1 MVIVTATEATGT
13 GLPFGR
19 ALTVRDLTELPADG
33 HRYELLD
40 GTLLVSPAPA
50 PGHQLMLGSLYS
62 AMSAACPAELI
73 VAFAP
78 LAVQFDA
85 TTELQPDLIV
95 APLRAFT
102 SRNLPTAPLLAVEIE
117 SPSTATIDR
126 TLKRAAYARFGVPT
140 YWLVDPDPDQPAIT
154 VLTLRGEEYVEE
166 QTVRGDEEL
175 VVDQPF
181 TVTLRPSDLVIRLPD
196 A

>member
-1 MVIVTATEATGT
+1 MGIVTATEATGT

-19 ALTVRDLTELPADG
+19 ALTVQDLTDLPADG

-40 GTLLVSPAPA
+40 GTLLVSPAPT
-50 PGHQLMLGSLYS
+50 PGHQLALAELYTLLRLR
-62 AMSAACPAELI
+62 CPAGLI

-85 TTELQPDLIV
+85 GTELQPDLLV
-95 APLRAFT
+95 ASLAAFT
-102 SRNLPTAPLLAVEIE
+102 SQNLPTAPLLVVEIG
-117 SPSTATIDR
+117 SPSTVTIDR
-126 TLKRAAYARFGVPT
+126 TLKRAAYAGFGVPT
-140 YWLVDPDPDQPAIT
+140 YWLVDPDPDQPSIT
-154 VLTLRGEEYVEE
+154 VLTLQGEEYVEE
-166 QTVRGDEEL
+166 QTARGDAEL

-181 TVTLRPSDLVIRLPD
+181 TVNLRPSDLVVRLPN